1 MRRLIVLVATVA
13 LAACERSKPQ
23 LERTLKQV
31 QQISAEKDSLLH
43 DVMATSQFIADVNSD
58 LAKVRSAGGVVPVA
72 GKGTDLENSL
82 TPDQQRE
89 AIRAKIAELA
99 KRLVDNESHLAAS
112 RARVKSLTAGNVSLA
127 AQLTA
132 YDSTIAGFKSIID
145 NQKSQIE
152 ALTERVNTL
161 QAENAS
167 LKQEKA
173 QLAGEKLQ
181 LTENLAALIS
191 EANKVYI
198 VIGTRDELVKRH
210 VVELSGGFLGFGKT
224 IVPVR
229 DPDVSQFSVADRTT
243 LTQISFPTEKPYR
256 IVSRQDVASLDTP
269 PGADGRI
276 KGGLRILNADKFW
289 VASKFL
295 IVVEQ

>member
-13 LAACERSKPQ
+13 LVACDRSKPQ

-31 QQISAEKDSLLH
+31 QQISAEKDSLLR

-58 LAKVRSAGGVVPVA
+58 LAKVRGPGGAVPVA
-72 GKGTDLENSL
+72 GKASDVENSL
-82 TPDQQRE
+82 TPEQQRD
-89 AIRAKIAELA
+89 AIRAKITELSQ
-99 KRLVDNESHLAAS
+99 RLVENESKLAAS
-112 RARVKSLTAGNVSLA
+112 RARVKALAAGNVALG

-132 YDSTIAGFKSIID
+132 YDSTIAGFKSIIG

-152 ALTERVNTL
+152 ALTEQVNTL

-167 LKQEKA
+167 LNQEKS
-173 QLAGEKLQ
+173 QLAGEKVQ
-181 LTENLAALIS
+181 LTESLAELIA
-191 EANKVYI
+191 ERNKVYI

-229 DPDVSQFSVADRTT
+229 DPDVSQFTVADRTI
-243 LTQISFPTEKPYR
+243 LTQVPFPTGKPYR
-256 IVSRQDVASLDTP
+256 IVSRQDVESLDTP

-276 KGGLRILNADKFW
+276 KGGLKIVNADKFW
-289 VASKFL
+289 AASKFL

>member
-1 MRRLIVLVATVA
+1 MRPLIVLVAAVA

-58 LAKVRSAGGVVPVA
+58 LAKVRSTGGAVPVA

-112 RARVKSLTAGNVSLA
+112 RARVKSLTAGNVALA

-243 LTQISFPTEKPYR
+243 LTQIPFPTEKPYR

>member
-1 MRRLIVLVATVA
+1 MRGLIVLVATVA

-152 ALTERVNTL
+152 ALTDRVNTL

-243 LTQISFPTEKPYR
+243 LTQIPFPTEKPYR

>member
-1 MRRLIVLVATVA
+1 MRPLIVLVAAVA

-58 LAKVRSAGGVVPVA
+58 LAKVRSTGGAVPVA

-112 RARVKSLTAGNVSLA
+112 RARVKSLTTGNVALA

-161 QAENAS
+161 QAENTS

-198 VIGTRDELVKRH
+198 VMGTRDELVKRH

-224 IVPVR
+224 IVPAR
-229 DPDVSQFSVADRTT
+229 DPDVSQFTAADRTT
-243 LTQISFPTEKPYR
+243 LTQIPFPTEKPYR

-289 VASKFL
+289 AASKFL

>member
-243 LTQISFPTEKPYR
+243 LTQIPFPTEKPYR

>member
-1 MRRLIVLVATVA
+1 MRPLIVLVAAVA

-58 LAKVRSAGGVVPVA
+58 LAKVRSTGGAVPVA

-112 RARVKSLTAGNVSLA
+112 RARVKSLTTGNVALA

-161 QAENAS
+161 QAENTS

-198 VIGTRDELVKRH
+198 VMGTRDELVKRH

-243 LTQISFPTEKPYR
+243 LTQIPFPTEKPYR

>member
-1 MRRLIVLVATVA
+1 MRPLIVLVAAVA

-58 LAKVRSAGGVVPVA
+58 LAKVRSTGGAVPVA

-89 AIRAKIAELA
+89 AIRAKITELA

-112 RARVKSLTAGNVSLA
+112 RARVKSLTAGNVALA

-243 LTQISFPTEKPYR
+243 LTQIPFPTEKPYR

>member
-1 MRRLIVLVATVA
+1 
-13 LAACERSKPQ
+13 
-23 LERTLKQV
+23 
-31 QQISAEKDSLLH
+31 
-43 DVMATSQFIADVNSD
+43 
-58 LAKVRSAGGVVPVA
+58 VPVA
-72 GKGTDLENSL
+72 GKGSDLENSL

-112 RARVKSLTAGNVSLA
+112 RARVKSLTTGNVALA

-161 QAENAS
+161 QAENTS

-198 VIGTRDELVKRH
+198 VMGTRDELVKRH

-224 IVPVR
+224 IVPAR
-229 DPDVSQFSVADRTT
+229 DPDVSQFTAADRTT
-243 LTQISFPTEKPYR
+243 LTQIPFPTEKPYR

-289 VASKFL
+289 AASKFL

>member
-58 LAKVRSAGGVVPVA
+58 LANVRSAGGVVPVA

-243 LTQISFPTEKPYR
+243 LTQIPFPTEKPYR